1 MLALVWNSRVETN
14 VASLVQTPNSVT
26 MNKSLLVQLVPAWAQ
41 LARGTGP
48 MAPRVSVWAQLA
60 RGMGPTT
67 SRTKLAR
74 GTEITEKQTGREP
87 QAAAAA
93 DEQTSRQSRR
103 AAAEAA
109 ASSSSTKPEN
119 QRGS

>member
-1 MLALVWNSRVETN
+1 MLALVWNSRVGTN

-26 MNKSLLVQLVPAWAQ
+26 MKKSLLVQLVPAWAK

-60 RGMGPTT
+60 HGMGPTT

-74 GTEITEKQTGREP
+74 GTETTEKQTGREP
-87 QAAAAA
+87 Q
-93 DEQTSRQSRR
+93 
-103 AAAEAA
+103 AAEAA

-119 QRGS
+119 QGKPES